1 MRHKLGCSYVVVV
14 ITSSSGALPMCQ
26 TDVDDDQANQS
37 ASVHSWPPS
46 CLSFY
51 LYLSLSFFLLH
62 FCLAKF

>member
-1 MRHKLGCSYVVVV
+1 
-14 ITSSSGALPMCQ
+14 MCQ
-26 TDVDDDQANQS
+26 TDDDVDDVDDDDEQAIQS

-51 LYLSLSFFLLH
+51 LYLSFSLYLLH